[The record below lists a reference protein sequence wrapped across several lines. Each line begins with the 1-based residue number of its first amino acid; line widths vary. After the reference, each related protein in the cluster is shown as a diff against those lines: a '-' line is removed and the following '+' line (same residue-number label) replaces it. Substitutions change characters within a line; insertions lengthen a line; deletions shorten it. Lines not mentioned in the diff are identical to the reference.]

1 MEQDIII
8 EGVPVHNFSFADF
21 EDTQCILFEIHAQ
34 DTVQYFIR
42 LVEKEHTIE
51 KAQNM
56 FTREI
61 QGAIKIRI
69 MPEQIRKTAAI
80 VNKQNGTI
88 LIHRYSL
95 DIPMEEENK
104 TILKELLSKHFP
116 EAKITSKEL

>member
-8 EGVPVHNFSFADF
+8 EGVPVHNFPSVDF
-21 EDTQCILFEIHAQ
+21 EDTECILFEIHAQ

-42 LVEKEHTIE
+42 LVGKEHTIE

-61 QGAIKIRI
+61 QGAKKMHT

-95 DIPMEEENK
+95 DMPMEEENK